1 MMSPATRKS
10 LFVILIIAVVFAA
23 LYFFGAFNPSKH
35 TDIPQT
41 QTKSSPNT
49 VEGIVLRSGRINSKI
64 LSTGTIVANEEIEI
78 RSEIA
83 GRITAINFSEGSSV
97 KRGTLLIK
105 INDADL
111 RPDLKKLQLQEN
123 LSEREV
129 KRCKQLFDGKLIS
142 QEEYDAVS
150 NKLMTVRADID
161 RVNSDIAKTEIYAP
175 FSGMIGLRSV
185 SNGSYISSSTLI
197 ARLQQI
203 DPIKIDFAV
212 PEKFANSIAKG
223 TPITFTITG
232 SDELHTATVY
242 ATEPKID
249 PATRTLKVRALTNN
263 PGGKLLPGAFA
274 KVEITLKSIND
285 ALAIPTTS
293 IVPQIDGQKVFVYR
307 SGKAYS
313 IPVETG
319 IRSDS
324 SVQIVNGLFL
334 GDTVITT
341 GLMQIRD
348 KAPVNLKHIN

>member
-1 MMSPATRKS
+1 MSPVTRKT
-10 LFVILIIAVVFAA
+10 LFVILILAAVFGS
-23 LYFFGAFNPSKH
+23 LYFFGAFNPSKRS
-35 TDIPQT
+35 DVSQT

-49 VEGIVLRSGRINSKI
+49 VEGVVLRSGRIDSKI
-64 LSTGTIVANEEIEI
+64 LSTGTVVANEEIEI

-83 GRITAINFSEGSSV
+83 GRITAINFSEGSSI

-111 RPDLKKLQLQEN
+111 RADLKKLQLQED
-123 LSEREV
+123 LAERDA
-129 KRCKQLFDGKLIS
+129 KRSKQLFDGKLIS

-150 NKLMTVRADID
+150 NKLMSVRADID

-223 TPITFTITG
+223 SPITFTLTG
-232 SDELHTATVY
+232 SEEQYTATVY

-249 PATRTLKVRALTNN
+249 MATRTLKVRALTSNI
-263 PGGKLLPGAFA
+263 GGKLLPGAFA
-274 KVEITLKSIND
+274 KVEVTLTSIHD

-307 SGKAYS
+307 SGKAFA

-324 SVQIVNGLFL
+324 SVQVIRGLSL

-348 KAPVNLKHIN
+348 KATVSIKNVK

>member
-1 MMSPATRKS
+1 MSPATRKT
-10 LFVILIIAVVFAA
+10 LFVVMILGAVFAA
-23 LYFFGAFNPSKH
+23 LYFFGAFDPSKRS
-35 TDIPQT
+35 DIPQA

-49 VEGIVLRSGRINSKI
+49 VEGLVLRSGKIDSKI
-64 LSTGTIVANEEIEI
+64 LSTGTVVANEEIEI

-83 GRITAINFSEGSSV
+83 GRITSINFTEGSFI
-97 KRGTLLIK
+97 KRGALLIK

-111 RPDLKKLQLQEN
+111 RADLKKLQLQEN
-123 LSEREV
+123 LAEREV
-129 KRCKQLFDGKLIS
+129 KRSKQLYDGKLIS

-150 NKLMTVRADID
+150 NKLMTVRADVD

-212 PEKFANSIAKG
+212 PEKFANSIGKG

-232 SDELHTATVY
+232 SEEPHTATVY

-249 PATRTLKVRALTNN
+249 MATRTLKVRALTSNI
-263 PGGKLLPGAFA
+263 GSKLLPGAFA
-274 KVEITLKSIND
+274 KVEITLKSIYD

-307 SGKAYS
+307 SGKAFA

-324 SVQIVNGLFL
+324 SVQIISGLSL

-348 KAPVNLKHIN
+348 KAPVSIKKVN

>member
-1 MMSPATRKS
+1 MS
-10 LFVILIIAVVFAA
+10 
-23 LYFFGAFNPSKH
+23 
-35 TDIPQT
+35 
-41 QTKSSPNT
+41 
-49 VEGIVLRSGRINSKI
+49 
-64 LSTGTIVANEEIEI
+64 
-78 RSEIA
+78 
-83 GRITAINFSEGSSV
+83 
-97 KRGTLLIK
+97 
-105 INDADL
+105 
-111 RPDLKKLQLQEN
+111 
-123 LSEREV
+123 
-129 KRCKQLFDGKLIS
+129 
-142 QEEYDAVS
+142 
-150 NKLMTVRADID
+150 VRADID

-223 TPITFTITG
+223 SPITFTLTG
-232 SDELHTATVY
+232 SEEQYTATVY

-249 PATRTLKVRALTNN
+249 MATRTLKVRALTSNI
-263 PGGKLLPGAFA
+263 GGKLLPGAFA
-274 KVEITLKSIND
+274 KVEVTLTSIHD

-307 SGKAYS
+307 SGKAFA

-324 SVQIVNGLFL
+324 SVQVIRGLSL

-348 KAPVNLKHIN
+348 KATVSIKNVK

>member
-1 MMSPATRKS
+1 MSPTARKT
-10 LFVILIIAVVFAA
+10 LFVVLILVVVMAA
-23 LYFFGAFNPSKH
+23 LYFFGAFDPSKR
-35 TDIPQT
+35 TDPPLSQT
-41 QTKSSPNT
+41 RSQPNA
-49 VEGIVLRSGRINSKI
+49 VEGIVLRSGKIDSKI
-64 LSTGTIVANEEIEI
+64 LSTGTLVANEEIEI

-83 GRITAINFSEGSSV
+83 GRITAINFSEGTSV
-97 KRGTLLIK
+97 RRGALLIK

-111 RPDLKKLQLQEN
+111 RADLKKLQLQED
-123 LSEREV
+123 LVDREV
-129 KRCKQLFDGKLIS
+129 KRSKQLFDGKLIS

-223 TPITFTITG
+223 TLITFTITG
-232 SDELHTATVY
+232 SEEQHTATVY
-242 ATEPKID
+242 AKEPKID
-249 PATRTLKVRALTNN
+249 MATRTLKVRALTSNI
-263 PGGKLLPGAFA
+263 GGKLLPGAFA

-307 SGKAYS
+307 SGKAFAV
-313 IPVETG
+313 PVETG

-324 SVQIVNGLFL
+324 SVQIISGLFL
-334 GDTVITT
+334 GDTIITT

-348 KAPVNLKHIN
+348 KASVSIKKVN

>member
-1 MMSPATRKS
+1 MSPTARKT
-10 LFVILIIAVVFAA
+10 LFVILILAAVVAA
-23 LYFFGAFNPSKH
+23 LYFFGAFNPSKRA
-35 TDIPQT
+35 DVPQV
-41 QTKSSPNT
+41 QTKAQANT
-49 VEGIVLRSGRINSKI
+49 VEGIVLRSGKIDSKI
-64 LSTGTIVANEEIEI
+64 LSTGTLVANEEIEI

-83 GRITAINFSEGSSV
+83 GRITAINFSEGTSV
-97 KRGTLLIK
+97 KRGSLLVK

-111 RPDLKKLQLQEN
+111 RADLKKLQLQED
-123 LSEREV
+123 LAERDV
-129 KRCKQLFDGKLIS
+129 KRSKQLFDGKLIS

-150 NKLMTVRADID
+150 NKLMTIRADID
-161 RVNSDIAKTEIYAP
+161 RVNSDIAKTEIFAP

-232 SDELHTATVY
+232 SEEEHTATVY

-249 PATRTLKVRALTNN
+249 PATRTLKVRALTSNV
-263 PGGKLLPGAFA
+263 GGKLLPGAFA

-307 SGKAYS
+307 SGKAFA

-324 SVQIVNGLFL
+324 SVQITSGLSL

-348 KAPVNLKHIN
+348 KASVSMKKVN

>member
-1 MMSPATRKS
+1 MSPTARKTV
-10 LFVILIIAVVFAA
+10 FVILILAAVVAA
-23 LYFFGAFNPSKH
+23 LYFFGAFNPSKRA
-35 TDIPQT
+35 DVPQG
-41 QTKSSPNT
+41 QTKAQANT
-49 VEGIVLRSGRINSKI
+49 VEGIVLRSGKIDSKI
-64 LSTGTIVANEEIEI
+64 LSTGTLVANEEIEI

-83 GRITAINFSEGSSV
+83 GRITAINFSEGTSV
-97 KRGTLLIK
+97 KRGSLLIK

-111 RPDLKKLQLQEN
+111 RADLKKLQLQED
-123 LSEREV
+123 LAERDV
-129 KRCKQLFDGKLIS
+129 KRSKQLFDGKLIS

-150 NKLMTVRADID
+150 NKLMTIRADID
-161 RVNSDIAKTEIYAP
+161 RVNSDIAKTEIFAP

-232 SDELHTATVY
+232 SEEAHTATVY
-242 ATEPKID
+242 AAEPKID
-249 PATRTLKVRALTNN
+249 PATRTLKVRALTSNV
-263 PGGKLLPGAFA
+263 GGKLLPGAFA

-307 SGKAYS
+307 SGKAFA

-324 SVQIVNGLFL
+324 SVQITSGLSL

-348 KAPVNLKHIN
+348 KASVSMKKVN